1 MSARETARFA
11 ARVSA
16 TVGATAAYLSRFEVA
31 ALRRERTE
39 MLAAWVPRWARSLLS
54 IYGVSLTT
62 EGAFIGEGR
71 AYPGVSPN
79 GTGRVFVLNHRS
91 AMDIPITFA
100 FTEGRLVSRADLAQW
115 PLVGGGA
122 RRIGTL
128 FVDRASMRS
137 GATVLKEMTRAL
149 ASGVGIA
156 IYPEGTAY
164 AGDEVRK
171 FMPGAFKAAQKSG
184 AEIIPLG
191 IAYDDTAAYYGDESF
206 VDHARRVV
214 GLRGLRAAL
223 VVGEPIT
230 VGERTVVEVSS
241 EARERVQTLVNR
253 ARAMLEAR

>member
-1 MSARETARFA
+1 MTTARFA

-31 ALRRERTE
+31 ALRHDRDE
-39 MLAAWVPRWARSLLS
+39 MLAAWVPRWAQRLLS
-54 IYGVSLTT
+54 IYGVSLKRL
-62 EGAFIGEGR
+62 GPFVSEGR

-79 GTGRVFVLNHRS
+79 GVGRVFVLNHRS

-149 ASGVGIA
+149 ANGVGIA
-156 IYPEGTAY
+156 IYPEGTAF

-184 AEIIPLG
+184 AEIVPMG
-191 IAYDDTAAYYGDESF
+191 IAYADAAAYYGDESF
-206 VDHARRVV
+206 VDHARRVA

-223 VVGEPIT
+223 VAGEPIT
-230 VGERTVVEVSS
+230 VGDRTVVEVSND
-241 EARERVQTLVNR
+241 ARERVQDLVNR
-253 ARAMLEAR
+253 ARAALEVP